1 MLKYKSLPQ
10 HIEAVFIQNI
20 LKIFAHL
27 MQEYEVNE
35 QYEAIISLCD
45 AVIEKMN
52 ESLKSGELEV
62 QERASTNLVI
72 LKIVHEEISASRL
85 LKIVWFILRLVFSVE
100 IQGKST
106 KLMDVDDPLGE
117 RERIDPCQTLA
128 TELLNLF
135 NGELNPVAPKA
146 QKKVPVP
153 EG

>member
-1 MLKYKSLPQ
+1 MLNYKSLPQ

-27 MQEYEVNE
+27 IQQYEVNE
-35 QYEAIISLCD
+35 QYAAIISLCE
-45 AVIEKMN
+45 AVSEKMN

-62 QERASTNLVI
+62 QERASTTLVI
-72 LKIVHEEISASRL
+72 LNIVHEEISASRL
-85 LKIVWFILRLVFSVE
+85 LENGLTYYNIIFLGM
-100 IQGKST
+100 QGKIT
-106 KLMDVDDPLGE
+106 KLMDVDDPLTDGE
-117 RERIDPCQTLA
+117 KIDPSQTLA
-128 TELLNLF
+128 SELLNLF